1 MKKQKMPMEFTP
13 FTWALAGFCV
23 PVLLWPLALLISPNL
38 GKNPH
43 LTEWQVTW
51 MSIFLWIYPLALGI
65 VARMI
70 YRLYQTNAQVAKRT
84 LAISAVVF
92 YAILVYVLAVGF
104 N

>member
-38 GKNPH
+38 GKNPY

-65 VARMI
+65 IARMI
-70 YRLYQTNAQVAKRT
+70 YRLYQTNAQAAKRV

-92 YAILVYVLAVGF
+92 HAILVYVAAVGF